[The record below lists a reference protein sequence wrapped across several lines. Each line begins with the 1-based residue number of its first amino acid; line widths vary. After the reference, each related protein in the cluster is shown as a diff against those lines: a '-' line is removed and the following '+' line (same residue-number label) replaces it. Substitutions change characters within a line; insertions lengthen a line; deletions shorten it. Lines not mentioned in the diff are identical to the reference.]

1 MDPFDLY
8 EVTLDCPEPRE
19 LAEFYRRLLGWTYAK
34 GHETTDPAG
43 DEWLVLLPPRGGT
56 RLAFQRSDAPVT
68 PWRDNARVHIDVVV
82 PRLDAVHDHFLACG
96 ARPLTGTPEQDGH
109 PHDLYRV
116 YADPVGHAFC
126 ATQLAQQGGC
136 S

>member
-1 MDPFDLY
+1 VRVDPFELY

-19 LAEFYRRLLGWTYAK
+19 LAEFYRRFLGWTYAQ

-43 DEWLVLLPPRGGT
+43 DDWLVLLPPHGGT
-56 RLAFQRSDAPVT
+56 RLAFQRSDAAVT
-68 PWRDNARVHIDVVV
+68 PWRQNARVHLDVAV
-82 PRLDAVHDHFLACG
+82 PRLDTVHDHFLACG
-96 ARPLTGTPEQDGH
+96 ARPLTGTPEQEGH
-109 PHDLYRV
+109 PDDLYRV

-126 ATQLAQQGGC
+126 ATQSARDR